1 MKFCQEFRFLP
12 HNSKKMADF
21 AHLHKQ
27 NAILTCSNGLTEQ
40 ALLSSFQS
48 AMPPSLPPSGGVV
61 QPTQLFSSA
70 LVLGYYL
77 MEKGRIQVNKLTSPH
92 LSQLE
97 GRARGRFAVNPASIS
112 AGRCSY

>member
-1 MKFCQEFRFLP
+1 
-12 HNSKKMADF
+12 MADF

-40 ALLSSFQS
+40 TLSSLLLS
-48 AMPPSLPPSGGVV
+48 AMLPPLPPSRGVV

-97 GRARGRFAVNPASIS
+97 GRARGGGGGGWCIIPGNVLA
-112 AGRCSY
+112 AGRGGT